1 MRINTNVAA
10 LTALEANKNTNT
22 NLGKSLE
29 KLSSGLRINKAAD
42 DASGLAIADK
52 LRTQASSLSQ
62 GVQNANSGVALLQ
75 IADKAM
81 AEQSN
86 ILDTVKTKLIQAA
99 TSTTSEDGRDAI
111 RKDIAKLLEQ
121 FDMIASSTNY
131 NGTTLLQKSAS
142 DTANSDKFS
151 FQLGET
157 PDFSV
162 TSTPTTPSNTDKLGG
177 GDGVFGATSINS
189 SVTFTNINTANSVGG
204 AQLGGGLST
213 DNNIDTFGA
222 QQINTSSVITI
233 EGVNVSGSGI
243 NMVEGSDTANSIDI
257 TVSGDIGKLSLDGD
271 AILDINSETVEVKA
285 AIMEAVRIAAS
296 VNIKLNNDGNIS
308 ISGGAG
314 GSLDL
319 SNINFSA
326 LRIQNQAAGDTVQLN
341 AANSNSIK
349 TFTIENNFG
358 QNQIEAGVDR
368 SEVTG
373 VSGQINIATTLASGS
388 SMLTGGPLL
397 SDLIELQ
404 EGELTSEIANT
415 FMLTVDKALSQ
426 VNTLRSDFGSSQN
439 QLESSIRN
447 MQTTHTNLKNAE
459 SVIRDVD
466 YAAESANFN
475 KTNIIAQAGTYAI
488 SQANNVQQNVMK
500 LLQ

>member
-162 TSTPTTPSNTDKLGG
+162 TSSPTTPSNTDKLGG
-177 GDGVFGATSINS
+177 GNGVFGASSINS

-243 NMVEGSDTANSIDI
+243 NMSEGVDTANSIDI
-257 TVSGDIGKLSLDGD
+257 TVSGDIGKLTVEAG

-285 AIMEAVRIAAS
+285 AIMEAVRLDTTG
-296 VNIKLNNDGNIS
+296 NIKLNNDGNIS
-308 ISGGAG
+308 IAAAG

-326 LRIQNQAAGDTVQLN
+326 LNIQNQTADKFIQLN
-341 AANSNSIK
+341 ADNSNSVK